1 MSGRVDGTTP
11 NAGQITF
18 DDAEVET
25 ISPTK
30 QSLAGSKSESPGS
43 TVESWRGAPDAHT
56 SSTSVDAG
64 PSLSAMDL
72 GAQVARDQSDR
83 QRAKATILSLEG
95 PMQELASEVRDPF
108 TATGPRFTFAQM
120 NELTKQFTSETMKDA
135 AGRLSNDDVAGLM
148 YAQARR
154 AWPHATQEQKSEL
167 ANYFTKHFGDAIRD
181 GAAFKMK
188 SLAVEKFQSTA
199 KSFTDTAR
207 DPQKLQSL
215 SQKFTSLDSKGQ
227 QAFRDGF
234 GLARDSKVT
243 PETLALAMNG
253 RAALL
258 EKEAVAMEG
267 RGTNTLFREL
277 TRHDLREPFMKEAGI
292 KPGSFAAAQVDA
304 VKHRGEA
311 EEKTIEHAKLASAL
325 GVAVFTGGMG
335 MGGLAAF
342 GTSAAMSAPD
352 VMLAWNAI
360 DSAKAG
366 ESAGTMKQGAAAEA
380 KNAAVVKTAIA
391 GGAAVLGAAIAG
403 PGHHMAE
410 SLGEKL
416 IDKVAKKTAE
426 QTAARLANIVAKEV
440 VDAAGHGGAHYL
452 VDKGLEAALH
462 PHPSEGEAS
471 GKNALERLE

>member
-1 MSGRVDGTTP
+1 MSGRVDAATS

-18 DDAEVET
+18 EAEVDPCST
-25 ISPTK
+25 TNTNK
-30 QSLAGSKSESPGS
+30 SLASAKSESPGS
-43 TVESWRGAPDAHT
+43 TVESWSGSRDSHT
-56 SSTSVDAG
+56 SSTSADAG
-64 PSLSAMDL
+64 PCLSAMDL

-83 QRAKATILSLEG
+83 QRAKSTILSLEG
-95 PMQELASEVRDPF
+95 PMKDLASDVKDPF
-108 TATGPRFTFAQM
+108 TASGPHFTFAQM
-120 NELTKQFTSETMKDA
+120 NELTKQFTSDTMKDA

-148 YAQARR
+148 YAQVRR
-154 AWPHATQEQKSEL
+154 AWPDATLEQKSEL
-167 ANYFTKHFGDAIRD
+167 ANHFTKRFGDAIRD

-188 SLAVEKFQSTA
+188 SLAVEKFRSTA
-199 KSFTDTAR
+199 KSFTDTAK

-234 GLARDSKVT
+234 GLAKGSKVT

-277 TRHDLREPFMKEAGI
+277 TRHDLREPLMKEAGI
-292 KPGSFAAAQVDA
+292 KPGSFAASQVDA
-304 VKHRGEA
+304 VKQRGEA

-366 ESAGTMKQGAAAEA
+366 ESAGTMKQGAADEA
-380 KNAAVVKTAIA
+380 KNAAVAKTAIA
-391 GGAAVLGAAIAG
+391 AGAAVLGGVATGA
-403 PGHHMAE
+403 GHH
-410 SLGEKL
+410 LTEKL
-416 IDKVAKKTAE
+416 ATK
-426 QTAARLANIVAKEV
+426 LANVVAEEV
-440 VDAAGHGGAHYL
+440 VNAGVHGGEHYL
-452 VDKGLEAALH
+452 LDKALETGLH
-462 PHPSEGEAS
+462 PHASDGAAS